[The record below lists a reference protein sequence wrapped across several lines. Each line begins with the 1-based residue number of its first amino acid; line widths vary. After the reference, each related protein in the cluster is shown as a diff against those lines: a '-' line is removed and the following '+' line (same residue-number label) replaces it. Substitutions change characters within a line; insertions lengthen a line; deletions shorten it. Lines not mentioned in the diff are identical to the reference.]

1 MPKIPKVIL
10 LIENSRAYGRELLR
24 GIARYSRLYGPWS
37 FYMEPPFYLESGGRI
52 RQLDVS
58 HLKELDADGII
69 MRDTGKPEQIAA
81 MGVPT
86 IIASAIKEQ
95 MPGITTIC
103 TDDARIGK
111 TGAEHLLERGF
122 RYFGYCGFDD
132 MSWSRKRRDSFVN
145 SIEKAGFKTSIY
157 RQPKSRRKRIWENEQ
172 NLVADWL
179 KSLPKPVGLMVCN
192 DDRGRQVIETCN
204 AAHIAV
210 PEEIAVIGVDNDR
223 LVCELSNPPLSSI
236 ALNVERAGYDAA
248 ELLDKMMA
256 GPKKETTCTITV
268 SPTHTVT
275 RQSTDILTI
284 DDPLVSAALSFI
296 RRNAKKDIQISDV
309 VDAVATSRRTLQ
321 QRFRKLLRRSLHD
334 EIMRARVELVA
345 QLLIETNVS
354 VSEIAARLN
363 YTSPE
368 HISRS
373 FYRIKGLTPL
383 TYRKKYGGR

>member
-10 LIENSRAYGRELLR
+10 LIENSRAYGRDLLR
-24 GIARYSRLYGPWS
+24 GIARYSRFYGPWS

-52 RQLDVS
+52 RQLNVS
-58 HLKELDADGII
+58 HLKGLNADGII

-81 MGVPT
+81 MGLPT

-95 MPGITTIC
+95 MLGITTIR

-111 TGAEHLLERGF
+111 TGAGHLLERGF
-122 RYFGYCGFDD
+122 RHFGYCGFDD

-145 SIEKAGFKTSIY
+145 SIAQAGFRTNVY
-157 RQPKSRRKRIWENEQ
+157 RQPKSRKKRVWENEQ
-172 NLVADWL
+172 SLVADWL
-179 KSLPKPVGLMVCN
+179 ESLPKPVGLMVCN

-204 AAHIAV
+204 AARLAV
-210 PEEIAVIGVDNDR
+210 PDEIAVIGVDNDR

-256 GPKKETTCTITV
+256 GPEKESAHTITV

-284 DDPLVSAALSFI
+284 DDPLVSAALRFVH
-296 RRNAKKDIQISDV
+296 RNAKKDIQISDV
-309 VDAVATSRRTLQ
+309 VEATASSRRTLQ
-321 QRFRKLLRRSLHD
+321 QRFRKLMRRSLHD
-334 EIMRARVELVA
+334 EIMRARVEFVA
-345 QLLIETNVS
+345 QLLVETNLS
-354 VSEIAARLN
+354 VSEIGAQLN
-363 YTSPE
+363 YASPE

-373 FYRIKGLTPL
+373 FKRIKGLTPL
-383 TYRKKYGGR
+383 LYRKQYGNK

>member
-10 LIENSRAYGRELLR
+10 LIENSRAYGRDLLR

-52 RQLDVS
+52 RRLNVS
-58 HLKELDADGII
+58 HLRELNADGII

-81 MGVPT
+81 MGIPT

-95 MPGITTIC
+95 MPDITTIR

-111 TGAEHLLERGF
+111 SGAEHLLERGF
-122 RYFGYCGFDD
+122 RNFGYCGFDD

-145 SIEKAGFKTSIY
+145 SIAQAGFKTKVY
-157 RQPKSRRKRIWENEQ
+157 RQPNSRSKRVWENEQ

-204 AAHIAV
+204 VARLAV
-210 PEEIAVIGVDNDR
+210 PDEIAVIGVDNDR

-236 ALNVERAGYDAA
+236 ALNVERAGYEAA
-248 ELLDKMMA
+248 ELLDKMIA
-256 GPKKETTCTITV
+256 GQKKKTAHTITV

-284 DDPLVSAALSFI
+284 DDPLVSAALRFV

-321 QRFRKLLRRSLHD
+321 QRFRKLMRRSLHD
-334 EIMRARVELVA
+334 EIMLARVELVA
-345 QLLIETNVS
+345 QLLVETNVS

-363 YTSPE
+363 YASPE

-383 TYRKKYGGR
+383 AYRKKYGSR